1 LALKNWFITTI
12 ARGGAENQL
21 KVLVREQMRCGFRVS
36 ILYLKGNPELAKD
49 FLSLGADVDP
59 RLHGKNVVFQLI
71 LLSRYLRNFNG
82 VIHAHLPRAE
92 LISAITVRR
101 QILIVS
107 RHNAEQFFPSA
118 PRFLSTLLSR
128 YVEKRST
135 FVVAISNAVK
145 KYLLESREIKD
156 REKLKVVQYGYNSD
170 LSKRVELVS
179 KSSNS
184 LFTIGT
190 VARLTPQKDLPTL
203 LRAFKSFKEKFP
215 DTRLV
220 IVGSG
225 ILERELKKLS
235 IQLEISDSI
244 KWLGRKSDIRA
255 ALEKMDLFVLP
266 SKYEGFGLVLLE
278 AIQAGTGVIAA
289 RNSAIPE
296 VLGSDSDGLFT
307 TGDFN
312 ELFQK
317 LLKFHNKKERERLIK
332 AQHSRLELFNP
343 SLMISEMNKVYE
355 SAIVKQ

>member
-1 LALKNWFITTI
+1 MISVTHIITTI

-21 KVLVREQMRCGFRVS
+21 KVLVGEQVKCGFRVS
-36 ILYLKGNPELAKD
+36 ILYLKGNPELAQD

-59 RLHGKNVVFQLI
+59 RLHGKNIVCQLI
-71 LLSRYLRNFNG
+71 LLHRYLRNFHG
-82 VIHAHLPRAE
+82 LLHAHLPRAE

-101 QILIVS
+101 QILVVS
-107 RHNAEQFFPSA
+107 RHNAEPFFPIA
-118 PRFLSTLLSR
+118 PSFLSALLSR

-135 FVVAISNAVK
+135 FVVAISKAVK
-145 KYLLESREIKD
+145 KYLLESHEVKD
-156 REKLKVVQYGYNSD
+156 REKLKVVYYGYNSD
-170 LSKRVELVS
+170 LSKRVELVT

-184 LFTIGT
+184 IFTIGT

-203 LRAFKSFKEKFP
+203 LKAFKSFKERFP
-215 DTRLV
+215 DTRLL

-225 ILERELKKLS
+225 ILEGELKKLS
-235 IQLEISDSI
+235 SQLEISDSI
-244 KWLGRKSDIRA
+244 NWLGRTSDIRTVM
-255 ALEKMDLFVLP
+255 EKMDLFVLP

-278 AIQAGTGVIAA
+278 AIQVGIGVIAA

-307 TGDFN
+307 TGDSK

-317 LLKFHNKKERERLIK
+317 LLKFHNTQKRERLIK